1 MTEVTKTTRPA
12 VKKPALKEF
21 TALKN
26 LALDNNKQI
35 KKGCTFTCTDEQ
47 SEKFKTAGAI

>member
-1 MTEVTKTTRPA
+1 MTEVIKPTKPV

-26 LALDNNKQI
+26 LALGNNKQI

-47 SEKFKTAGAI
+47 AEVFSKAGAI